1 MEHVYYKIDDDTMQ
15 YEEIQ
20 QDNMRHGKVR
30 AEVLWTSSNIYNNS
44 HQGERK
50 GEGPIMESVQ
60 LLIRLLENPI
70 ARV

>member
-30 AEVLWTSSNIYNNS
+30 AEVL
-44 HQGERK
+44 
-50 GEGPIMESVQ
+50 
-60 LLIRLLENPI
+60 
-70 ARV
+70 